1 MSMLVGALLPIVVA
15 LGLGFL
21 AGARHD
27 FDAPQAAI
35 LNRMVMLY
43 ALPLSLFAGVMAAP
57 RKVLFA
63 NLSMF
68 AWIAG
73 VMTGGLVV
81 VYLVSRLVARRP
93 APVAALQAL
102 AIGAPA
108 VPFVGSSVLPDL
120 FPADAALAI
129 AIGSLVV
136 NIVQVPLV
144 MLVLTRS
151 TAPGRRTPARPKA
164 VSVRGG
170 GNQTTGNKAAGKMAV
185 SAPPGAGATGAG
197 QGAAGARAPA
207 SAGRSPMAQLGL
219 SLRQTLVEPVVWA
232 PLAAFVL
239 VALGIG
245 LPKMLHGALMLLGQA
260 TGGVALFASG
270 ATLFAQKVSLSP
282 TVWLNVASRNLVIPA
297 VAWGLM
303 SLSGLGGSTTSL
315 AVVTLAIPS
324 ASIATILAIRFN
336 VATREMASTLFLSTI
351 ASIATMGLFLFLT
364 HA

>member
-1 MSMLVGALLPIVVA
+1 MAMLVGALLPIVVA

-57 RKVLFA
+57 RRVLFS
-63 NLSMF
+63 NLPMF

-73 VMTGGLVV
+73 VMTGGLIA
-81 VYLVSRLVARRP
+81 VYLVSRFLFRRP

-102 AIGAPA
+102 AISAPA

-120 FPADAALAI
+120 FPSDAALAI

-136 NIVQVPLV
+136 NVVQVPLA
-144 MLVLTRS
+144 MLVLTR
-151 TAPGRRTPARPKA
+151 
-164 VSVRGG
+164 
-170 GNQTTGNKAAGKMAV
+170 AG
-185 SAPPGAGATGAG
+185 GAGAVVASGAG
-197 QGAAGARAPA
+197 PHGAGASKAGSGGIGGADRVGAGPSRAA
-207 SAGRSPMAQLGL
+207 VGRSAIAQLGV
-219 SLRQTLVEPVVWA
+219 SLRQTIAEPVVWS

-239 VALGIG
+239 VAFGVG

-270 ATLFAQKVSLSP
+270 ATLFAQRVSVSR
-282 TVWLNVASRNLVIPA
+282 TVWLNVAARNLVIPA
-297 VAWGLM
+297 AAWGLM
-303 SLSGLGGSTTSL
+303 VLAGLGAATTSL
-315 AVVTLAIPS
+315 TVTTLAIPS

-336 VATREMASTLFLSTI
+336 VATREMASTLFISTI
-351 ASIATMGLFLFLT
+351 GSIATMGLFLFLT